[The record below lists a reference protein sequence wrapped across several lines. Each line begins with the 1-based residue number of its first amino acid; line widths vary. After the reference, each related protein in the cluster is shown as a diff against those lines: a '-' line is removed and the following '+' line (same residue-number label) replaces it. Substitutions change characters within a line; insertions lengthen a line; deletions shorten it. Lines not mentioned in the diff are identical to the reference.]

1 MTSPHLRRRRTL
13 RVGLGFLALVAGLG
27 MGSRAEA
34 KPISMTLTMTPT
46 QVANAPA
53 PPTWLMEQNYQ
64 VKVIDKPG
72 SAVNQH
78 NASFRWNCASVRHNL
93 SFPLD
98 ELMGYLPHQVVPF
111 GTRQMPSTA
120 VATDNTCSL
129 SYTYESNQGTPTIYI
144 NHIGN
149 GAAGTLQIL
158 VIHPA

>member
-1 MTSPHLRRRRTL
+1 MVTGVSR
-13 RVGLGFLALVAGLG
+13 F
-27 MGSRAEA
+27 SRADARAELESCGVRT
-34 KPISMTLTMTPT
+34 ISCDLADPT

-111 GTRQMPSTA
+111 GTRQMPSTV